1 MEKRGETIMEPKIDW
16 LLENDYLSSI
26 VYVSVAVLSL
36 IVFLSLFELVA
47 KYRCW
52 HEIKRGNLAV
62 AMATG
67 GKIFGICNIFRF
79 SISINSSIYENL
91 LWGGFGFVILL
102 VAYFLF
108 EFLTP
113 IFNIDEEL
121 ANDNRAVGFIAMV
134 ISISLSYVIGA
145 TILI

>member
-1 MEKRGETIMEPKIDW
+1 MNPQIDW
-16 LLENDYLSSI
+16 LMSNDYLASV
-26 VYVSVAVLSL
+26 VYVSVAILTL
-36 IVFLSLFELVA
+36 IVFLSFFELVTR
-47 KYRCW
+47 YRCW

-79 SISINSSIYENL
+79 SISINSSIYEQL
-91 LWGGFGFVILL
+91 VWAMFGFVILL

-113 IFNIDEEL
+113 IFKIDEEL
-121 ANDNRAVGFIAMV
+121 VKDNRAVGFIAML